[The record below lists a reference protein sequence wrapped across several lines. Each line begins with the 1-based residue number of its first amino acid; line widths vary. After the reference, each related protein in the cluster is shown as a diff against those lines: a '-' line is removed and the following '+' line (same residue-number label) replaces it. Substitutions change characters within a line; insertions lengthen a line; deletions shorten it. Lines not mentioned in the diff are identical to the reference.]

1 MGSSIFTSMIFTQLQ
16 ECAFKLFTKELYNS
30 RGEHL
35 KKADLCAMPTPILS
49 YQTSIYRRHP
59 GSKFSLEMRWAAQ
72 KTETNDD
79 EDATMIIR
87 HKEINAFCHRT

>member
-1 MGSSIFTSMIFTQLQ
+1 
-16 ECAFKLFTKELYNS
+16 
-30 RGEHL
+30 
-35 KKADLCAMPTPILS
+35 MPTPILG